1 MNIVIVQNNDPMT
14 HTARK
19 RKREEKR
26 RKIGLSHGLSLSILY
41 VNFLIYIFQVKLKI
55 NKVQIIKNH

>member
-26 RKIGLSHGLSLSILY
+26 RKLGLSHGFSHNTNPTVFS
-41 VNFLIYIFQVKLKI
+41 VLKF
-55 NKVQIIKNH
+55 

>member
-26 RKIGLSHGLSLSILY
+26 RKLGLSHGISHNTNST
-41 VNFLIYIFQVKLKI
+41 VFSVLKF
-55 NKVQIIKNH
+55 

>member
-26 RKIGLSHGLSLSILY
+26 RKVGLSHGFSLSILFEIFFY
-41 VNFLIYIFQVKLKI
+41 VSL
-55 NKVQIIKNH
+55 